1 MFTGS
6 GQDTCQVEDS
16 RFPLSRLGLY
26 RLMYGNDCALYVVAR
41 DASEAFLVVPCF
53 GWLVLSS
60 VLGLSKLWTIAV
72 MIFLVAPGQSIFF
85 LLLSRRFPWFDE
97 D

>member
-1 MFTGS
+1 MSPNTRNKVIVF
-6 GQDTCQVEDS
+6 VV
-16 RFPLSRLGLY
+16 L
-26 RLMYGNDCALYVVAR
+26 ALVV
-41 DASEAFLVVPCF
+41 VVPCF

-85 LLLSRRFPWFDE
+85 LLLSRRFPWFDQ